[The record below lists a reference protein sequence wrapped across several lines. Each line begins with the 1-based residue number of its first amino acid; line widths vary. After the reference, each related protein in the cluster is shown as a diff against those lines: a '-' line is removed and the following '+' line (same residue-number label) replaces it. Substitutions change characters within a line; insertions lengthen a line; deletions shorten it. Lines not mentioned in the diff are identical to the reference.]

1 LIGKLVGKL
10 VGKFCAALTPGHPPI
25 VANQNL
31 PTESVLCCSATPP
44 APPENHERWFNDALP
59 DLLRYGRNPL
69 PQFTKSSL
77 KQMVKNHPDAPKHF
91 SIRLSEETM
100 ELVSAIQQFRQR
112 SNQPL
117 TLGAIVESAIQ
128 CHYAR
133 LVNEGA
139 IEEDDV
145 L

>member
-1 LIGKLVGKL
+1 
-10 VGKFCAALTPGHPPI
+10 
-25 VANQNL
+25 
-31 PTESVLCCSATPP
+31 
-44 APPENHERWFNDALP
+44 
-59 DLLRYGRNPL
+59 
-69 PQFTKSSL
+69 
-77 KQMVKNHPDAPKHF
+77 MVKNHPDTPNHF

-100 ELVSAIQQFRQR
+100 ELVSAIQRFRQR
-112 SNQPL
+112 TNQPL

-133 LVNEGA
+133 LVKEGD